1 MIKPNPKKNQFSI
14 IGKPNP
20 KIEGL
25 EKANGSALYTDDLM
39 LPNMLI
45 GKILRSP
52 HPHALIKKIDTSKA
66 EALPGVKAVM
76 IGTELTEKYGV
87 LPASQDE
94 TVLAVD
100 KVCYIGDG
108 VAAVAALDEET
119 AEKACELIEV
129 EYEVLKPCLTIEDG
143 FREDLPKI
151 HPHTKQ
157 ANVMKEVH
165 QEFGDVE
172 EGFKEADLVM
182 ENEYFFEGNTH
193 LPLEPHC
200 ALAQYGSDGK
210 LTIWSSTQTPH
221 YLHVALAK
229 VLQMK
234 RSHIRVIKP
243 HIGAGY
249 GGKSEPFA
257 LEFCAAWLS
266 KKTGRPVKFLYT
278 REEVFYA
285 HRGRQPM
292 KMILKTGVKKDGS
305 ITAIHMRTFLD
316 GGSFGSYGLVTTYYS
331 GVFLTLPYKVPRY
344 KFDAYRIYTNKPAGG
359 PKRGH
364 GAVQPR
370 FAMECQLDKIAEKLG
385 LDPVEMRL
393 KNSIEPNTMTINSFR
408 VTSCGIKECLTS
420 TRSRSEFDKK
430 YASYKKQNSKV
441 IRKGIGIAASTYI
454 SGAGKSIIWNDMP
467 HSGVQIKVDRGGGV
481 TVFCGASDI
490 GQGSDSMLAYITA
503 EVLGVEISD
512 VHVCQTDTHLTPV
525 DLGSYSSRVTFM
537 AGNACIQAAERIK
550 EMIFEIASRKLGVPV
565 TDLDNGKRL
574 IFSKS
579 DPNKFMDFVEAA
591 NMAESAYG
599 TIGAT
604 GSYKPPKI
612 GGSYK
617 GAGAGPSPS
626 YTFSTHI
633 AEVSVDVETGAVTVE
648 KIWSAHDCGRALNP
662 VIVEGQIEG
671 SVYMGVGEALFEEH
685 IFHKNGLHRNPSI
698 LEYKVPTILDTPE
711 IESII
716 VESIDPEGP
725 FGAKEAGEGPL
736 HAAIPAIANAIY
748 NAIGVRLDTTPF
760 TPDKILK
767 ALEEKELAEKGGNG
781 HSKKLRDIGA
791 KKLVSH
797 IATT

>member
-1 MIKPNPKKNQFSI
+1 MIRPKKENFTV
-14 IGKPNP
+14 IGERLP
-20 KIEGL
+20 KIEGF
-25 EKANGSALYTDDLM
+25 EKANGSALYTDDIV
-39 LPNMLI
+39 LPNMLS
-45 GKILRSP
+45 GKLLRSP
-52 HPHALIKKIDTSKA
+52 HPHALIKRINTSKA

-76 IGTELTEKYGV
+76 IGSELTEMYGV
-87 LPASQDE
+87 LPASMDE
-94 TVLAVD
+94 TALAIE
-100 KVCYIGDG
+100 KVRYIGEE
-108 VAAVAALDEET
+108 VAAVAAIDEET

-151 HPHTKQ
+151 HGNTKT

-165 QEFGDVE
+165 QEFGNVDD
-172 EGFKEADLVM
+172 GFAEADLVM

-193 LPLEPHC
+193 VPLEPHC
-200 ALAQYGSDGK
+200 ALSQWTDNK

-229 VLQMK
+229 VLKMP

-257 LEFCAAWLS
+257 LEFCSAWLS
-266 KKTGRPVKFLYT
+266 KKTGRPVKILYN

-305 ITAIHMRTFLD
+305 LTAIHMRTFLD
-316 GGSFGSYGLVTTYYS
+316 GGSYGSYGLVTTYYS
-331 GVFLTLPYKVPRY
+331 GVFLTLPYNVPRY
-344 KFDAYRIYTNKPAGG
+344 KFDAFRIYTNKPAGG

-385 LDPVEMRL
+385 LDPIAMRL
-393 KNSIEPNTMTINSFR
+393 KNTVKPNSMTINAFR
-408 VTSCGIKECLTS
+408 VTSCGINECLER
-420 TRSRSEFDKK
+420 TRDKSQWNVK
-430 YASYKKQNSKV
+430 FKEYKNQQGKI
-441 IRKGIGIAASTYI
+441 IRKGIGVAASTYI

-467 HSGVQIKVDRGGGV
+467 HSGVQIKIDRGGGV
-481 TVFCGASDI
+481 AVFCGASDI
-490 GQGSDSMLAYITA
+490 GQGSDSMLAYVAA
-503 EVLGVEISD
+503 EVLGVEVSD

-537 AGNACIQAAERIK
+537 AGNACIQAAEKIK
-550 EMIFEIASRKLGVPV
+550 EQLFEVVSKKLQVPKD
-565 TDLDNGKRL
+565 DLDCGHRL
-574 IFSKS
+574 IFYKS
-579 DPNKFMDFVEAA
+579 DPQKSLTFVEAA
-591 NMAESAYG
+591 NLAETAFG

-612 GGSYK
+612 GGDYK

-633 AEVSVDVETGAVTVE
+633 AEITLDMETGAVTVD

-662 VIVEGQIEG
+662 LIVEGQIEG

-698 LEYKVPTILDTPE
+698 LEYKIPTILDTPE

-716 VESIDPEGP
+716 VETIDPEGP

-748 NAIGVRLDTTPF
+748 NAIGIRMDATPF
-760 TPDKILK
+760 TPEKILK
-767 ALEEKELAEKGGNG
+767 ALDEKESGNNGNG
-781 HSKKLRDIGA
+781 KNSKSTRSIGA
-791 KKLVSH
+791 KKLAG
-797 IATT
+797 ILPP

>member
-1 MIKPNPKKNQFSI
+1 MIKPKKEKFSV
-14 IGKPNP
+14 IGRRLP
-20 KIEGL
+20 KIEGF
-25 EKANGSALYTDDLM
+25 EKANGSALYADDLV

-52 HPHALIKKIDTSKA
+52 HPHALIKKIDTRKA

-76 IGTELTEKYGV
+76 VGSELTERYGV

-94 TVLAVD
+94 TALCIDRVR
-100 KVCYIGDG
+100 YIGDE
-108 VAAVAALDEET
+108 VAAVAAIDEET
-119 AEKACELIEV
+119 AEKACQLIEV

-143 FREDLPKI
+143 FREDIPKM
-151 HPHTKQ
+151 HEHTKL

-165 QEFGDVE
+165 QEFGNVE
-172 EGFKEADLVM
+172 EGFEEADFVI

-193 LPLEPHC
+193 VPLEPHC
-200 ALAQYGSDGK
+200 AIAQFGTDGK

-229 VLQMK
+229 VLKMP

-257 LEFCAAWLS
+257 LEFCTAWLS
-266 KKTGRPVKFLYT
+266 KKSGRPVKILYN

-292 KMILKTGVKKDGS
+292 KMILKTGHKNDGT

-316 GGSFGSYGLVTTYYS
+316 GGAYGSYGLVTTYYS

-344 KFDAYRIYTNKPAGG
+344 KFDAFRIYTNKPAGG

-370 FAMECQLDKIAEKLG
+370 FAMECQLDKVAEKLG
-385 LDPVEMRL
+385 VDPVALRL
-393 KNSIEPNTMTINSFR
+393 ELAIEPNSMTINSFR
-408 VTSCGIKECLTS
+408 VTSCEIKECLER
-420 TRSRSEFDKK
+420 TRDKSK
-430 YASYKKQNSKV
+430 WNSKFKEYKNQNGKV
-441 IRKGIGIAASTYI
+441 VRKGIGIAASTYI

-481 TVFCGASDI
+481 TVYCGASDI
-490 GQGSDSMLAYITA
+490 GQGSDSMLAYVAA
-503 EVLGVEISD
+503 EILGVEVSD

-537 AGNACIQAAERIK
+537 AGNACIQAAELIK
-550 EMIFEIASRKLGVPV
+550 SQLFEMASKKLGVPKD
-565 TDLDNGKRL
+565 DLDCGKRL

-579 DPNKFMDFVEAA
+579 DPNKFMDFIEAA
-591 NMAESAYG
+591 NMVETKFG

-612 GGSYK
+612 GGDYK

-626 YTFSTHI
+626 YTFSVHI
-633 AEVSVDVETGAVTVE
+633 AEVTIDVETGVATVD

-662 VIVEGQIEG
+662 LIVEGQIEG

-698 LEYKVPTILDTPE
+698 LEYKIPTILDTPE

-748 NAIGVRLDTTPF
+748 NAIGVRLDSTPF
-760 TPDKILK
+760 SPEKVLK
-767 ALEEKELAEKGGNG
+767 ALDEKAEEGT
-781 HSKKLRDIGA
+781 STKKKTREIGA
-791 KKLVSH
+791 KKLVKSLEVS
-797 IATT
+797 

>member
-1 MIKPNPKKNQFSI
+1 MIRPRKNKFTI
-14 IGKPNP
+14 IGERLP
-20 KIEGL
+20 KIEGF
-25 EKANGSALYTDDLM
+25 EKANGSALYTDDIV

-45 GKILRSP
+45 GKLLRSP
-52 HPHALIKKIDTSKA
+52 HPHALIKRIDTSKA

-76 IGTELTEKYGV
+76 IGNELTEMYGV
-87 LPASQDE
+87 LPASMDE
-94 TVLAVD
+94 TALAID
-100 KVCYIGDG
+100 KVRYIGEE
-108 VAAVAALDEET
+108 VAAVAAIDEET
-119 AEKACELIEV
+119 AERACELIEV

-151 HPHTKQ
+151 HDNTKT

-165 QEFGDVE
+165 QEFGNVDD
-172 EGFKEADLVM
+172 GFAEADLVM

-193 LPLEPHC
+193 VPLEPHC
-200 ALAQYGSDGK
+200 ALSQWTDNK

-229 VLQMK
+229 VLKMP

-257 LEFCAAWLS
+257 LEFCSAWLS
-266 KKTGRPVKFLYT
+266 KKSGRPVKILYN

-305 ITAIHMRTFLD
+305 LTAIHMRTFLD
-316 GGSFGSYGLVTTYYS
+316 GGSYGSYGLVTTYYS
-331 GVFLTLPYKVPRY
+331 GVFLTLPYQVPRY
-344 KFDAYRIYTNKPAGG
+344 KFDAFRIYTNKPAGG

-385 LDPVEMRL
+385 LDPIEMRL
-393 KNSIEPNTMTINSFR
+393 KNTVKPNSMTINSFR
-408 VTSCGIKECLTS
+408 VTSCGIDECLER
-420 TRSRSEFDKK
+420 TRDKSEWNVKFKT
-430 YASYKKQNSKV
+430 YKNQQGKIV
-441 IRKGIGIAASTYI
+441 RKGIGVAASTYI

-481 TVFCGASDI
+481 AVFCGASDI
-490 GQGSDSMLAYITA
+490 GQGSDSMLAYVAA
-503 EVLGVEISD
+503 EVLGVEVGD

-550 EMIFEIASRKLGVPV
+550 EQLFEVASKKLQVPKD
-565 TDLDNGKRL
+565 DLDCAHRL
-574 IFSKS
+574 VFSKS
-579 DPNKFMDFVEAA
+579 DPQKSLTFTEAA
-591 NMAESAYG
+591 NLAETAYG

-604 GSYKPPKI
+604 GSYKPPRI
-612 GGSYK
+612 GGDYK

-633 AEVSVDVETGAVTVE
+633 AEITIDMETGSVTVD

-662 VIVEGQIEG
+662 LIVEGQIEG

-698 LEYKVPTILDTPE
+698 LEYKIPTILDTPE

-716 VESIDPEGP
+716 VETIDPEGP

-748 NAIGVRLDTTPF
+748 NAVGVRMDTTPF
-760 TPDKILK
+760 TPEKILK
-767 ALEEKELAEKGGNG
+767 ALDEKESDHNGNG
-781 HSKKLRDIGA
+781 KNSKKTRSIGA
-791 KKLVSH
+791 KKLAAA
-797 IATT
+797 IAS

>member
-1 MIKPNPKKNQFSI
+1 MTKVLESPFTI
-14 IGKPNP
+14 IGRRLP

-25 EKANGSALYTDDLM
+25 EKANGSALYTDDLV
-39 LPNMLI
+39 LPNMLV

-52 HPHALIKKIDTSKA
+52 HPHALIKRVDTSKA

-76 IGTELTEKYGV
+76 AGAELPELYGV

-94 TVLAVD
+94 TALAID
-100 KVCYIGDG
+100 KVRYIGDG
-108 VAAVAALDEET
+108 VAAVAAVDEAT

-143 FREDLPKI
+143 FREDIPKI
-151 HPHTKQ
+151 HAHSRT

-165 QEFGDVE
+165 QEFGNVD
-172 EGFKEADLVM
+172 EGFAEADLVL
-182 ENEYFFEGNTH
+182 EHEYFFEGNTH
-193 LPLEPHC
+193 VPLEPHC
-200 ALAQYGSDGK
+200 ALSQWGQDGK

-221 YLHVALAK
+221 YLHVALSK
-229 VLQMK
+229 VLGIP
-234 RSHIRVIKP
+234 RSHVRVIKP

-257 LEFCAAWLS
+257 LEFCSAWLS
-266 KKTGRPVKFLYT
+266 KKSGRPVKILYT

-292 KMILKTGVKKDGS
+292 KMVLKTGFKKDGS

-331 GVFLTLPYKVPRY
+331 GVFLTLPYKVPRF
-344 KFDAYRIYTNKPAGG
+344 KFDGYRIYTNKPAGG

-370 FAMECQLDKIAEKLG
+370 FAMECQMDKAAEQLG
-385 LDPVEMRL
+385 YDPIDLRL
-393 KNSIEPNTMTINSFR
+393 RNAIEPNTMTVNKFR

-420 TRSRSEFDKK
+420 TRDRSAWKTKFPEFKKQSKK
-430 YASYKKQNSKV
+430 YV
-441 IRKGIGIAASTYI
+441 RKGIGAAASTYI

-481 TVFCGASDI
+481 TVYCGASDI
-490 GQGSDSMLAYITA
+490 GQGSDSLLAYLAA
-503 EVLGVEISD
+503 EVLGVEVAD

-537 AGNACIQAAERIK
+537 AGNACIQAGERIK
-550 EMIFEIASRKLGVPV
+550 AQLFEMASRKLGVPKD
-565 TDLDNGKRL
+565 DLDCGKRI

-579 DPNKFMDFVEAA
+579 NPDLWMDFVEAA
-591 NMAESAYG
+591 NMAESVYG

-604 GSYKPPKI
+604 GSYKPPKL
-612 GGSYK
+612 GGDYK
-617 GAGAGPSPS
+617 GSGAGPSPS
-626 YTFSTHI
+626 YSFSTHI
-633 AEVSVDVETGAVTVE
+633 AEVTVDVETGVVTVD

-662 VIVEGQIEG
+662 SIVEGQIEG

-685 IFHKNGLHRNPSI
+685 IFYKNGLHRNASI
-698 LEYKVPTILDTPE
+698 LEYKIPTILDTPD
-711 IESII
+711 IEAII

-748 NAIGVRLDTTPF
+748 NAIGVRMDTTPF
-760 TPDKILK
+760 TPEKILK
-767 ALEEKELAEKGGNG
+767 ALEEKAQA
-781 HSKKLRDIGA
+781 DQGA
-791 KKLVSH
+791 KTRQRREVGARKLASGLS
-797 IATT
+797 AS

>member
-1 MIKPNPKKNQFSI
+1 MIKSEKKNFTI
-14 IGKPNP
+14 IGKSLP
-20 KIEGL
+20 KIEGF
-25 EKANGSALYTDDLM
+25 EKANGSALYTDDIM

-52 HPHALIKKIDTSKA
+52 HPHAIIRKVNTEKA

-76 IGTELTEKYGV
+76 VGAELPELYGV

-94 TVLAVD
+94 TALAIE
-100 KVCYIGDG
+100 KVRYIGDG
-108 VAAVAALDEET
+108 VAAVAAVDEAT

-143 FREDLPKI
+143 FRADLPKI
-151 HPHTKQ
+151 HEHTKQ

-172 EGFKEADLVM
+172 EGFAEADFVM

-193 LPLEPHC
+193 VPLEPHC
-200 ALAQYGSDGK
+200 ALSQWADNK

-229 VLQMK
+229 VLKMP

-257 LEFCAAWLS
+257 LEFCSAWLS
-266 KKTGRPVKFLYT
+266 KKSGRPVKILYT

-292 KMILKTGVKKDGS
+292 KMILKTGHRKDGS

-344 KFDAYRIYTNKPAGG
+344 KFDAFRIYTNKPAGG

-370 FAMECQLDKIAEKLG
+370 FAMECQMDKVAEKLG
-385 LDPVEMRL
+385 VDPIELRL
-393 KNSIEPNTMTINSFR
+393 RNAIEPNTMTINSFR
-408 VTSCGIKECLTS
+408 VTSCGIKECLER
-420 TRSRSEFDKK
+420 TRDKSLFKEK
-430 YASYKKQNSKV
+430 YPSYKKPSNKV
-441 IRKGIGIAASTYI
+441 LRKGIGVAASTYI

-481 TVFCGASDI
+481 AVFCGASDI
-490 GQGSDSMLAYITA
+490 GQGSDSMLAYVTA
-503 EVLGVEISD
+503 EILGVEVSD

-537 AGNACIQAAERIK
+537 AGNACIEAAEKIK
-550 EMIFEIASRKLGVPV
+550 DKLFEMASRKLKVPKS
-565 TDLDNGKRL
+565 DLDCGKRL
-574 IFSKS
+574 IFSKT
-579 DPNKFMDFVEAA
+579 DPMINMDWVEAA
-591 NMAESAYG
+591 NMAETAYG
-599 TIGAT
+599 TIGET

-612 GGSYK
+612 GGKYK

-626 YTFSTHI
+626 YSFSTHI
-633 AEVSVDVETGAVTVE
+633 AEVTVDTETGAVTVE

-662 VIVEGQIEG
+662 LIVEGQIEG

-685 IFHKNGLHRNPSI
+685 IFFKNGLHKNPSI
-698 LEYKVPTILDTPE
+698 LEYKIPTILDTPE

-716 VESIDPEGP
+716 VETIDPEGP

-748 NAIGVRLDTTPF
+748 NAVGVRLDSTPF
-760 TPDKILK
+760 TPEKILK
-767 ALEEKELAEKGGNG
+767 ALEEKELAGNG
-781 HSKKLRDIGA
+781 NGKNTKKLRGIGA
-791 KKLVSH
+791 KKLAEQVTSS
-797 IATT
+797 

>member
-1 MIKPNPKKNQFSI
+1 MASDKKADFTI
-14 IGKPNP
+14 IGQRLP

-25 EKANGSALYTDDLM
+25 EKANGSALYTDDLV
-39 LPNMLI
+39 LPNMLV

-52 HPHALIKKIDTSKA
+52 HPHALIKRVDTSKA

-76 IGTELTEKYGV
+76 VGAELPELYGV

-94 TVLAVD
+94 TVLAID
-100 KVCYIGDG
+100 KVRYIGDG
-108 VAAVAALDEET
+108 VAAVAAVDEAT
-119 AEKACELIEV
+119 AEKACELIDV

-151 HPHTKQ
+151 HAHSKT

-172 EGFKEADLVM
+172 EGFKEADLVL
-182 ENEYFFEGNTH
+182 EHEYFFEGNTH
-193 LPLEPHC
+193 VPLEPHC
-200 ALAQYGSDGK
+200 ALSQWGQDGK

-229 VLQMK
+229 VFQMP

-257 LEFCAAWLS
+257 LEFCSAWLS
-266 KKTGRPVKFLYT
+266 KKSGRPVKILYT

-292 KMILKTGVKKDGS
+292 KMILKTGFKTDGS
-305 ITAIHMRTFLD
+305 ITGIHMRTFLD

-331 GVFLTLPYKVPRY
+331 GVFLTLPYKVPRF
-344 KFDAYRIYTNKPAGG
+344 KFDGYRIYTNKPAGG

-370 FAMECQLDKIAEKLG
+370 FAMECQMDKAAEQLG
-385 LDPVEMRL
+385 LDPIDMRL
-393 KNSIEPNTMTINSFR
+393 RNAIEPNSMTVNKFR
-408 VTSCGIKECLTS
+408 VTSCGIRECLTS
-420 TRSRSEFDKK
+420 TRDRSEWKTKVGAFKK
-430 YASYKKQNSKV
+430 PSDRI
-441 IRKGIGIAASTYI
+441 IRKGIGVAASTYI

-481 TVFCGASDI
+481 TVYCGASDI
-490 GQGSDSMLAYITA
+490 GQGSDSVLAYIAA
-503 EVLGVEISD
+503 EVLGVDVSD

-550 EMIFEIASRKLGVPV
+550 AMVFEMASKKLGVPKD
-565 TDLDNGKRL
+565 DLDCGRRI

-579 DPNKFMDFVEAA
+579 NPETWMDFVEAA
-591 NMAESAYG
+591 NMAESVYG

-604 GSYKPPKI
+604 GSYKPPKL
-612 GGSYK
+612 GGDYK
-617 GAGAGPSPS
+617 GSGAGPSPS
-626 YTFSTHI
+626 YSFSTHI
-633 AEVSVDVETGAVTVE
+633 AEVSVDVETGVVTVD

-662 VIVEGQIEG
+662 SIVEGQIEG
-671 SVYMGVGEALFEEH
+671 SVYMGVGEAIFEEH
-685 IFHKNGLHRNPSI
+685 VFYKNGLHRNPSI
-698 LEYKVPTILDTPE
+698 LEYKIPTILDTPE

-748 NAIGVRLDTTPF
+748 NAIGVRLDSTPF
-760 TPDKILK
+760 SPDRILK
-767 ALEEKELAEKGGNG
+767 ALEDKETAAKGNG
-781 HSKKLRDIGA
+781 AKRTREVGA
-791 KKLVSH
+791 RRLAKS
-797 IATT
+797 ISTA

>member
-1 MIKPNPKKNQFSI
+1 MIKPKKEKFSI
-14 IGKPNP
+14 IGKPMP
-20 KIEGL
+20 KIEGF

-52 HPHALIKKIDTSKA
+52 HPHAIIKKIDTSKA
-66 EALPGVKAVM
+66 EALAGVKAVM
-76 IGTELTEKYGV
+76 VGAELPELYGV

-94 TVLAVD
+94 TALAID
-100 KVCYIGDG
+100 KVRYIGDS
-108 VAAVAALDEET
+108 VAAVAAIDEAT
-119 AEKACELIEV
+119 AEKACNLIEV
-129 EYEVLKPCLTIEDG
+129 EYEILKPCLTIEDG

-151 HPHTKQ
+151 HAFTKT

-172 EGFKEADLVM
+172 VGFKEAEFVM

-193 LPLEPHC
+193 VPLEPHC
-200 ALAQYGSDGK
+200 ALAQWGADGRM
-210 LTIWSSTQTPH
+210 TIWSSTQTPH
-221 YLHVALAK
+221 YLHVALSN
-229 VLQMK
+229 VLK
-234 RSHIRVIKP
+234 IPRSHIRVIKP

-257 LEFCAAWLS
+257 LEFCSALLS
-266 KKTGRPVKFLYT
+266 KKTGRPVKILYT

-292 KMILKTGVKKDGS
+292 KMILKTGHRKDGS
-305 ITAIHMRTFLD
+305 ITAIHMQTFLD

-370 FAMECQLDKIAEKLG
+370 FAMECQMDKVAEKLG
-385 LDPVEMRL
+385 VDPIELRL
-393 KNSIEPNTMTINSFR
+393 RNTVEPNTMTINSFR
-408 VTSCGIKECLTS
+408 ITSCGIKECLER
-420 TRSRSEFDKK
+420 TRDKSNWNFKFKEFKSPNGK
-430 YASYKKQNSKV
+430 
-441 IRKGIGIAASTYI
+441 IMRKGIGVAASTYI
-454 SGAGKSIIWNDMP
+454 SGAGKSIIWNEMP
-467 HSGVQIKVDRGGGV
+467 HSGVQIKIDRGGGV
-481 TVFCGASDI
+481 AVFCGASDI
-490 GQGSDSMLAYITA
+490 GQGSDSMLAYVAA
-503 EVLGVEISD
+503 EVLGVEVSD
-512 VHVCQTDTHLTPV
+512 VHICQTDTHLTPV

-550 EMIFEIASRKLGVPV
+550 EMVFEMASQKLGVP
-565 TDLDNGKRL
+565 TSDLDCGKRL
-574 IFSKS
+574 VFSKS
-579 DPNKFMDFVEAA
+579 DPNKFMNFVEAA
-591 NMAESAYG
+591 NMAESKYG
-599 TIGAT
+599 TIGAI

-633 AEVSVDVETGAVTVE
+633 AEITLDIETGVVTVD

-685 IFHKNGLHRNPSI
+685 IFYKNGAHRNPSI
-698 LEYKVPTILDTPE
+698 LEYKIPTILDTPE

-748 NAIGVRLDTTPF
+748 NAIGVRMDSTPF

-767 ALEEKELAEKGGNG
+767 AMEEKELSSGGSEK
-781 HSKKLRDIGA
+781 STKKNRDIGA
-791 KKLVSH
+791 KKLVKELSVSN
-797 IATT
+797 

>member
-1 MIKPNPKKNQFSI
+1 MIKPKKENFSI
-14 IGKPNP
+14 IGNRMP
-20 KIEGL
+20 KIEGF
-25 EKANGSALYTDDLM
+25 EKANGSALYADDLV

-52 HPHALIKKIDTSKA
+52 HPHALIKSIDTRKA

-76 IGTELTEKYGV
+76 VGSELTEHYGV

-94 TVLAVD
+94 TVLCIDRVR
-100 KVCYIGDG
+100 YIGDG
-108 VAAVAALDEET
+108 VAAVAAVDEET
-119 AEKACELIEV
+119 AEKACELIKV

-143 FREDLPKI
+143 FREDLPKM
-151 HPHTKQ
+151 HAHTKT

-165 QEFGDVE
+165 QEFGNVE
-172 EGFKEADLVM
+172 EGFAESDFVI

-193 LPLEPHC
+193 VPLEPHC
-200 ALAQYGSDGK
+200 ALAQFGTDGK

-221 YLHVALAK
+221 YLHVALAN
-229 VLQMK
+229 VLKMP

-249 GGKSEPFA
+249 GGKSEPFD
-257 LEFCAAWLS
+257 LEFCTAWLS
-266 KKTGRPVKFLYT
+266 KKSGRPVKILYT

-292 KMILKTGVKKDGS
+292 KMILKTGHKNDGS
-305 ITAIHMRTFLD
+305 IRAIHMRTFLD
-316 GGSFGSYGLVTTYYS
+316 GGAYGSYGLVTTYYS
-331 GVFLTLPYKVPRY
+331 GVFLTLPYKVPRF
-344 KFDAYRIYTNKPAGG
+344 KFDAFRIYTNKPAGG

-370 FAMECQLDKIAEKLG
+370 FAMECQLDKVAEKLNV
-385 LDPVEMRL
+385 DPVELRL
-393 KNSIEPNTMTINSFR
+393 RLMIEPNSMTINSFR
-408 VTSCGIKECLTS
+408 ITSCGIKECLER
-420 TRSRSEFDKK
+420 TRDKSNWNLK
-430 YASYKKQNSKV
+430 FKSYKNQTGKI

-454 SGAGKSIIWNDMP
+454 SGAGKSIIWNEMP

-481 TVFCGASDI
+481 AVFCGAADI
-490 GQGSDSMLAYITA
+490 GQGSDSMLAYVTA
-503 EVLGVEISD
+503 EILGIEVSD

-537 AGNACIQAAERIK
+537 AGNACIEAAEKIK
-550 EMIFEIASRKLGVPV
+550 TQLFEMVSKKLHVPAL
-565 TDLDNGKRL
+565 DLDCGHRL

-579 DPNKFMDFVEAA
+579 DPNKFIDFIEAA
-591 NMAESAYG
+591 NMAETVFG

-612 GGSYK
+612 GGDYK

-626 YTFSTHI
+626 YTFSVHV
-633 AEVSVDVETGAVTVE
+633 AEVSVDVETGMVTIE

-685 IFHKNGLHRNPSI
+685 IFHKNGLHKNPSI
-698 LEYKVPTILDTPE
+698 LEYKIPTILDTPE

-748 NAIGVRLDTTPF
+748 NAIGVRFDSTPF
-760 TPDKILK
+760 SPDKILK
-767 ALEEKELAEKGGNG
+767 GLDEKELGENGNG
-781 HSKKLRDIGA
+781 KKSKKTRSIGA
-791 KKLVSH
+791 KEL
-797 IATT
+797 ARTLETL

>member
-1 MIKPNPKKNQFSI
+1 MANSERQFTI
-14 IGKPNP
+14 IGQRLP

-25 EKANGSALYTDDLM
+25 EKANGSALYTDDLV
-39 LPNMLI
+39 LPNMLV

-52 HPHALIKKIDTSKA
+52 HPHALIKRVDTSQA

-76 IGTELTEKYGV
+76 VGAELPELYGV

-94 TVLAVD
+94 TALAID
-100 KVCYIGDG
+100 KVRYIGDG
-108 VAAVAALDEET
+108 VAAVAAVDEAT
-119 AEKACELIEV
+119 AEIACELIEV

-151 HPHTKQ
+151 HAHSKT

-165 QEFGDVE
+165 QEFGNVD
-172 EGFKEADLVM
+172 EGFAEADLVL
-182 ENEYFFEGNTH
+182 EHEYFFEGNTH
-193 LPLEPHC
+193 VPLEPHC
-200 ALAQYGSDGK
+200 ALSQWGQDGK

-221 YLHVALAK
+221 YLHVALSK
-229 VLQMK
+229 VLGIP
-234 RSHIRVIKP
+234 RSHVRVIKP

-257 LEFCAAWLS
+257 LEFCSAWLS
-266 KKTGRPVKFLYT
+266 KKSGRPVKILYT

-292 KMILKTGVKKDGS
+292 KMVLKTGFKKDGS

-331 GVFLTLPYKVPRY
+331 GVFLTLPYKVPRFR
-344 KFDAYRIYTNKPAGG
+344 FDGYRIYTNKPAGG

-370 FAMECQLDKIAEKLG
+370 FAMECQMDRAAEQLG
-385 LDPVEMRL
+385 YDPIDLRL
-393 KNSIEPNTMTINSFR
+393 RNAIEPNTMTVNKFR

-420 TRSRSEFDKK
+420 TRDRSAWKTKFPEFKKQSKK
-430 YASYKKQNSKV
+430 YV
-441 IRKGIGIAASTYI
+441 RKGIGIAASTYI

-481 TVFCGASDI
+481 TVYCGASDI
-490 GQGSDSMLAYITA
+490 GQGSDSLLAYLAA
-503 EVLGVEISD
+503 EVLGVEVAD

-537 AGNACIQAAERIK
+537 AGNACIQAGERIK
-550 EMIFEIASRKLGVPV
+550 AQLFEMASRKLGVPKD
-565 TDLDNGKRL
+565 DLDCGKRI

-579 DPNKFMDFVEAA
+579 NPDLWMDFVEAA
-591 NMAESAYG
+591 NMAESVYG

-604 GSYKPPKI
+604 GSYKPPKL
-612 GGSYK
+612 GGDYK
-617 GAGAGPSPS
+617 GSGAGPSPS
-626 YTFSTHI
+626 YSFSTHI
-633 AEVSVDVETGAVTVE
+633 AEVTVDVETGVVAVD

-662 VIVEGQIEG
+662 SIVEGQIEG

-685 IFHKNGLHRNPSI
+685 IFYKNGLHRNASI
-698 LEYKVPTILDTPE
+698 LEYKIPTILDTPD
-711 IESII
+711 IEAIL

-748 NAIGVRLDTTPF
+748 HAIGVRMDTTPF
-760 TPDKILK
+760 TPEKILK
-767 ALEEKELAEKGGNG
+767 ALEEKAHAEQGNG
-781 HSKKLRDIGA
+781 AKTRQRREVGA
-791 KKLVSH
+791 KKLASGLS
-797 IATT
+797 AS

>member
-1 MIKPNPKKNQFSI
+1 MIKPQKDNFSI
-14 IGKPNP
+14 IGNRLP
-20 KIEGL
+20 KIEGF
-25 EKANGSALYTDDLM
+25 EKANGSALFTDDLV

-52 HPHALIKKIDTSKA
+52 HPHAIIKRIDTSKA

-76 IGTELTEKYGV
+76 VGSELTEMYGV

-94 TVLAVD
+94 TVLAID
-100 KVCYIGDG
+100 KVRYIGDE
-108 VAAVAALDEET
+108 VAAVAAIDEET
-119 AEKACELIEV
+119 AEQACELIEV

-151 HPHTKQ
+151 HAHTKM

-165 QEFGDVE
+165 QEFGNVE
-172 EGFKEADLVM
+172 EGFAEADFVM

-193 LPLEPHC
+193 VPLEPHC
-200 ALAQYGSDGK
+200 AIGQWTDNR
-210 LTIWSSTQTPH
+210 LTLWSSTQTPH

-229 VLQMK
+229 VLKMP

-266 KKTGRPVKFLYT
+266 KKTGRPVKFLYS

-292 KMILKTGVKKDGS
+292 KMILKTGVKNDG
-305 ITAIHMRTFLD
+305 TLTGIHMRTFLD
-316 GGSFGSYGLVTTYYS
+316 GGAFGSYGLVTTYYS
-331 GVFLTLPYKVPRY
+331 GVFLTLPYKVKRF

-370 FAMECQLDKIAEKLG
+370 FAMECQMDKIAEKLG
-385 LDPVEMRL
+385 IDPIELRL
-393 KNSIEPNTMTINSFR
+393 KNAIEPNTMTVNSFR
-408 VTSCGIKECLTS
+408 VTSCGIKDCLEN
-420 TRSRSEFDKK
+420 TRKRSGWEMKFRE
-430 YASYKKQNSKV
+430 YKNQSGKIV
-441 IRKGIGIAASTYI
+441 RKGIGVAASTYI

-467 HSGVQIKVDRGGGV
+467 HSGVQIKIDRGGGV

-490 GQGSDSMLAYITA
+490 GQGSDSMLAYVAA
-503 EVLGVEISD
+503 EVLGVEVSD

-537 AGNACIQAAERIK
+537 AGNACIQAAELIK
-550 EMIFEIASRKLGVPV
+550 AQIFEVASKKLGVKKD
-565 TDLDNGKRL
+565 DLDCGRRL

-579 DPNKFMDFVEAA
+579 DPSKFMDFVEAA
-591 NMAESAYG
+591 NMAESTYG

-612 GGSYK
+612 GGTYK
-617 GAGAGPSPS
+617 GSGAGPSPS
-626 YTFSTHI
+626 YSFSTHI
-633 AEVSVDVETGAVTVE
+633 AEITLDVETGKVTVD

-662 VIVEGQIEG
+662 LIVEGQIEG

-698 LEYKVPTILDTPE
+698 LEYKIPTILDTPE

-748 NAIGVRLDTTPF
+748 NAIGVRLDSTPF
-760 TPDKILK
+760 TPEKILK
-767 ALEEKELAEKGGNG
+767 LLDEKTEAGGNNG
-781 HSKKLRDIGA
+781 KKKVRDIGA
-791 KKLVSH
+791 KKLVKSLE
-797 IATT
+797 TT